1 MQELIHCVELL
12 SCESVTMPAAENTEG
27 ENEMNAMKAMVN
39 SLAQS
44 VQTLTSR
51 VAAPSDQLKKSE
63 ELTATLEYQQRCLK
77 RERECD
83 PKQQGIVKQ
92 QNLLDELQTRVKAIA
107 AKVET
112 APVVVLDD
120 PLADLALPVK
130 VKRGL
135 LADTDEGKAILLAL
149 GATDKLLASRLLD
162 LSVVCAASSNAIGW
176 SVVESLTG
184 ASWRNYCTDDKHA
197 LVVKDAIAAQ
207 EKRAT
212 DAYDKDQK
220 ERDRKERNRGGN
232 NSTGGYQGRKNRATA
247 TESAGEIGSWNTYN
261 GQYIPPPAGAPA
273 AAAPGS
279 ASGGMA
285 ANRSAA
291 SSFHSQN
298 DFCYKC
304 TKPGHRSNNCP
315 NAPAPGRF

>member
-1 MQELIHCVELL
+1 MQELIHCDESL

-27 ENEMNAMKAMVN
+27 ENDMNAMKAMVN

-63 ELTATLEYQQRCLK
+63 ELTTTLEYQQRCLK
-77 RERECD
+77 RERECA

-120 PLADLALPVK
+120 PLADLAQPVK

-197 LVVKDAIAAQ
+197 LVVKTRSLRKRSVRPTRMIRIKRSVTVRIGIVVAAV
-207 EKRAT
+207 AT
-212 DAYDKDQK
+212 MRVTKAGSSR
-220 ERDRKERNRGGN
+220 ELLL
-232 NSTGGYQGRKNRATA
+232 SLQG
-247 TESAGEIGSWNTYN
+247 I
-261 GQYIPPPAGAPA
+261 
-273 AAAPGS
+273 
-279 ASGGMA
+279 
-285 ANRSAA
+285 
-291 SSFHSQN
+291 
-298 DFCYKC
+298 
-304 TKPGHRSNNCP
+304 
-315 NAPAPGRF
+315 